1 MATGS
6 AQDEQGLPKDEVQQL
21 RSEFQLVVEQGQAS
35 MMLAMRDMMA
45 EFMRNKG
52 RSESSSAGS
61 SAAGRE
67 GPRGAEPSA
76 VRTSVA
82 AVAGDTAAGR
92 EITLRGEASR
102 NLGATGRREAAVP
115 VEVGPARG
123 QPDQPRRA
131 GEWDAFPRGLARC
144 GVGAAAATAAAGPP
158 AGLARHG
165 AGAAAA
171 TAAEAAAATPAAGL
185 ARRGAGAAAA
195 ATAAGSL
202 TRRGAAAAAATAAAG
217 PSSPPGGAQKLQR
230 QAYQQPL
237 PGVELQLQQAVE
249 QQQPAVEQQQ
259 PAAEEQQQPAVEE
272 PQPAVEQEQQAM
284 VHEPL
289 PPPPLV
295 ARASHRTARPRAR
308 HR

>member
-6 AQDEQGLPKDEVQQL
+6 AQDEHLPKDELQQL
-21 RSEFQLVVEQGQAS
+21 SREFQLVVEQGQAS

-45 EFMRNKG
+45 EFIRNKG

-61 SAAGRE
+61 SAAGRV

-131 GEWDAFPRGLARC
+131 GEWDAFPTASP
-144 GVGAAAATAAAGPP
+144 GAAQ
-158 AGLARHG
+158 L
-165 AGAAAA
+165 
-171 TAAEAAAATPAAGL
+171 L
-185 ARRGAGAAAA
+185 Q
-195 ATAAGSL
+195 
-202 TRRGAAAAAATAAAG
+202 
-217 PSSPPGGAQKLQR
+217 QKLQ
-230 QAYQQPL
+230 QYALLDQ
-237 PGVELQLQQAVE
+237 
-249 QQQPAVEQQQ
+249 
-259 PAAEEQQQPAVEE
+259 
-272 PQPAVEQEQQAM
+272 
-284 VHEPL
+284 
-289 PPPPLV
+289 
-295 ARASHRTARPRAR
+295 
-308 HR
+308 

>member
-6 AQDEQGLPKDEVQQL
+6 AQDEQGLPKDEVRQL
-21 RSEFQLVVEQGQAS
+21 RSEFQLVGEHGQAS

-67 GPRGAEPSA
+67 RPRGAEPSA

-82 AVAGDTAAGR
+82 AGGLAGDTAAGR

-144 GVGAAAATAAAGPP
+144 GAG
-158 AGLARHG
+158 
-165 AGAAAA
+165 
-171 TAAEAAAATPAAGL
+171 T
-185 ARRGAGAAAA
+185 AAA

-217 PSSPPGGAQKLQR
+217 PSSLS
-230 QAYQQPL
+230 L
-237 PGVELQLQQAVE
+237 I
-249 QQQPAVEQQQ
+249 
-259 PAAEEQQQPAVEE
+259 
-272 PQPAVEQEQQAM
+272 
-284 VHEPL
+284 HI
-289 PPPPLV
+289 
-295 ARASHRTARPRAR
+295 
-308 HR
+308 

>member
-6 AQDEQGLPKDEVQQL
+6 AQDEQGLPNDEVQQL
-21 RSEFQLVVEQGQAS
+21 RSEFQLVVEQWQAS

-82 AVAGDTAAGR
+82 AVAGNEAAGR
-92 EITLRGEASR
+92 ETTLRGYASR
-102 NLGATGRREAAVP
+102 NHGATGRREAAVP

-144 GVGAAAATAAAGPP
+144 G
-158 AGLARHG
+158 
-165 AGAAAA
+165 
-171 TAAEAAAATPAAGL
+171 AE
-185 ARRGAGAAAA
+185 AAAA

-249 QQQPAVEQQQ
+249 QLQPAVEQQQLAVEQQQ

-272 PQPAVEQEQQAM
+272 PQPAVEQEQKAM
-284 VHEPL
+284 VHEPP

>member
-21 RSEFQLVVEQGQAS
+21 RSEFQLMVEQGQAS

-92 EITLRGEASR
+92 ETALRGEASR

-131 GEWDAFPRGLARC
+131 
-144 GVGAAAATAAAGPP
+144 
-158 AGLARHG
+158 
-165 AGAAAA
+165 
-171 TAAEAAAATPAAGL
+171 EAAAATPASGL
-185 ARRGAGAAAA
+185 ARRGTEAAAA

-202 TRRGAAAAAATAAAG
+202 TRRGAAAAAAAAAAG
-217 PSSPPGGAQKLQR
+217 PSSPPGRAQKLQR
-230 QAYQQPL
+230 VAYQQPL
-237 PGVELQLQQAVE
+237 PGVELQLE
-249 QQQPAVEQQQ
+249 PAVEQQHLACLLYTS
-259 PAAEEQQQPAVEE
+259 P
-272 PQPAVEQEQQAM
+272 
-284 VHEPL
+284 
-289 PPPPLV
+289 
-295 ARASHRTARPRAR
+295 SPRDKRQSRMPSSA
-308 HR
+308 

>member
-6 AQDEQGLPKDEVQQL
+6 AQDEQGLPKVELQQL
-21 RSEFQLVVEQGQAS
+21 SREFQLVVEQGQAS
-35 MMLAMRDMMA
+35 MMLAMREMMA

-82 AVAGDTAAGR
+82 AVAGDTAAER
-92 EITLRGEASR
+92 ETTLRGEASR

-144 GVGAAAATAAAGPP
+144 G
-158 AGLARHG
+158 
-165 AGAAAA
+165 
-171 TAAEAAAATPAAGL
+171 
-185 ARRGAGAAAA
+185 AGAAAA

-202 TRRGAAAAAATAAAG
+202 TRRGAAAAAATAATG

-259 PAAEEQQQPAVEE
+259 PAAEQQQQPAVEE